1 MIDNTQKGSEDLTE
15 DPCEVFIEERIDGTA
30 FTLAQGSREEG
41 GSSVFRRREKMA
53 DITEGGFV
61 RQRKEGSGQQTVNT
75 RPASAE
81 EGAAAAPQTLQG
93 ADTEFRITAI

>member
-53 DITEGGFV
+53 DITEGGFFS

-75 RPASAE
+75 RPASTE
-81 EGAAAAPQTLQG
+81 EGAAAAPDSTG
-93 ADTEFRITAI
+93 C